1 MNMQRKFS
9 YDEDLR
15 SFIIQMR
22 DCGRLD
28 DELNAKGKNLLRDSL
43 LFIIDCGT
51 DKLSE
56 ESKEVLDK
64 FLSGICPEYC
74 KQCGEPIPWSEMLE
88 AIDNGGYCSYCENV
102 RNKIEEE

>member
-28 DELNAKGKNLLRDSL
+28 DELNAKGKNLLRDSFS
-43 LFIIDCGT
+43 FIINYGT
-51 DKLSE
+51 DKLPE
-56 ESKEVLDK
+56 ECKAELDK
-64 FLSGICPEYC
+64 FLSGICLEYC